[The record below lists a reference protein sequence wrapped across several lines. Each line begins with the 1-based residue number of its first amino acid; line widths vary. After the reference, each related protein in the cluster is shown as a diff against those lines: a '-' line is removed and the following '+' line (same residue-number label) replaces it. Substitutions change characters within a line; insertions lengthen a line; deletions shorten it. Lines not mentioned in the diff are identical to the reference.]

1 MVIITESVSH
11 GEVKNVEDKPA
22 KKMFIQIV
30 KQLHDL
36 IAEQNIQEGQKLPSE
51 RMLSEQLQV
60 GRSSV
65 REALRSLELL
75 GLIETRHGGGTY
87 LASMQHHQ
95 FVEIVGSFILQDE
108 KSIADVHA
116 TREMH
121 EKEAIRIICQSDN
134 LRALPIWQSFFVMV
148 ELGQE
153 LKREDILREC
163 IIVSGNRLALKIWL
177 QLLSFSNNLL
187 ANEITEEEKMELKI
201 LLASLQM
208 GYLHEAI
215 DSYEKWMFIIKE

>member
-1 MVIITESVSH
+1 MESVSH

-121 EKEAIRIICQSDN
+121 EKEAIRIICQSDK
-134 LRALPIWQSFFVMV
+134 LRALPIWESFFVMV

-177 QLLSFSNNLL
+177 QLLSFSNNLS

-201 LLASLQM
+201 LIASLQM

-215 DSYEKWMFIIKE
+215 DSYEKWMVIIKE

>member
-1 MVIITESVSH
+1 MESVSH

-36 IAEQNIQEGQKLPSE
+36 IAKQNIQEGQKLPSE

-177 QLLSFSNNLL
+177 QLLSFSNNLS

-215 DSYEKWMFIIKE
+215 DSYEKWMVIIKE

>member
-1 MVIITESVSH
+1 M
-11 GEVKNVEDKPA
+11 EDKPA

-121 EKEAIRIICQSDN
+121 EKEAIRIICQSDK
-134 LRALPIWQSFFVMV
+134 LRALPIWESFFVMV
-148 ELGQE
+148 EFGQE

-177 QLLSFSNNLL
+177 QLLSFSNNLS

-215 DSYEKWMFIIKE
+215 DSYEKWMVIIKE

>member
-1 MVIITESVSH
+1 MLRIRESVGH
-11 GEVKNVEDKPA
+11 GEVKSVEEKPA

-108 KSIADVHA
+108 KSIKDVHA
-116 TREMH
+116 TRQMH
-121 EKEAIRIICQSDN
+121 EKEAIRIICRSNN
-134 LRALPIWQSFFVMV
+134 LRTLPIWESFFVKV
-148 ELGQE
+148 ELGQQV
-153 LKREDILREC
+153 KREDILREC
-163 IIVSGNRLALKIWL
+163 MIVSGNRLALKIWL

-187 ANEITEEEKMELKI
+187 ANEITEEEKMEIKT
-201 LLASLQM
+201 LLASMKM

-215 DSYEKWMFIIKE
+215 DAYENWLVIIKE

>member
-1 MVIITESVSH
+1 ME
-11 GEVKNVEDKPA
+11 EKPA

-116 TREMH
+116 TRQMH

-134 LRALPIWQSFFVMV
+134 LRALPIWQSFFAKV
-148 ELGQE
+148 ELEQE

-163 IIVSGNRLALKIWL
+163 MIVSGNRLALKIWL
-177 QLLSFSNNLL
+177 QLVSFSNNLL
-187 ANEITEEEKMELKI
+187 AHEITEEEKMELKTM
-201 LLASLQM
+201 LASLQM

-215 DSYEKWMFIIKE
+215 ESYEKWMVIIKE

>member
-1 MVIITESVSH
+1 ME
-11 GEVKNVEDKPA
+11 EKPA
-22 KKMFIQIV
+22 KKLFIQIV

-108 KSIADVHA
+108 KSIKDVHA
-116 TREMH
+116 TRQMH
-121 EKEAIRIICQSDN
+121 EKEAIRIICKSN
-134 LRALPIWQSFFVMV
+134 HLRALPIWESFFVKV
-148 ELGQE
+148 ELGQQ

-163 IIVSGNRLALKIWL
+163 MIVSGNRLALKIWL
-177 QLLSFSNNLL
+177 QLLSFSNNLS
-187 ANEITEEEKMELKI
+187 ANEITEEEKMEIKT
-201 LLASLQM
+201 LLASMKM
-208 GYLHEAI
+208 GYLYEAI
-215 DSYEKWMFIIKE
+215 DAYENWLVIIKE

>member
-1 MVIITESVSH
+1 MESVSH

-121 EKEAIRIICQSDN
+121 EKEAIRIICQSDK
-134 LRALPIWQSFFVMV
+134 LRALPIWESFFVMV

-177 QLLSFSNNLL
+177 QLLSFSNNLS

-215 DSYEKWMFIIKE
+215 DSYEKWMVIIKE

>member
-1 MVIITESVSH
+1 M
-11 GEVKNVEDKPA
+11 EDKPA

-177 QLLSFSNNLL
+177 QLLSFSNNLS

-215 DSYEKWMFIIKE
+215 DSYEKWMVIIKE

>member
-1 MVIITESVSH
+1 MESVSH

-177 QLLSFSNNLL
+177 QLLSFSNNLS

-215 DSYEKWMFIIKE
+215 DSYEKWMVIIKE